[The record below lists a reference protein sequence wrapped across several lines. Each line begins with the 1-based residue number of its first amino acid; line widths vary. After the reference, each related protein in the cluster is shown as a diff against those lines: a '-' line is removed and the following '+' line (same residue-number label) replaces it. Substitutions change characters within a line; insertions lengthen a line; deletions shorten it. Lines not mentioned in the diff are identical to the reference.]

1 MKYARIERERRF
13 LMQGLP
19 EDVDRADYQRIIDR
33 YIPGTRLR
41 LRRIESPT
49 GETVALKLTQ
59 KYSPDTGN
67 GTDTIITNLYL
78 NEEEFDLLAG
88 LDGLPLHKRRYS
100 YHHDGRRYS
109 IDVFEGVLTGLILC
123 EIEAESAESLA
134 TIPLP
139 PFALREVT
147 DDLFYTGG
155 HLITTTRDEIQASLN
170 HLREG

>member
-13 LMQGLP
+13 LMRQLP
-19 EDVDRADYQRIIDR
+19 EDIDSADYQRVLDR

-59 KYSPDTGN
+59 KYLPDTGN

-78 NEEEFDLLAG
+78 SEEEFALFAALE
-88 LDGLPLHKRRYS
+88 GLPLQKRRYS
-100 YHHDGRRYS
+100 YRHDGHRYS
-109 IDVFEGVLTGLILC
+109 IDVFEGALTGLILC
-123 EIEAESAESLA
+123 EVESESAESLA

-147 DDLFYTGG
+147 DDPFYTGG
-155 HLITTTRDEIQASLN
+155 HLITRTSVEIQARLDNLLN
-170 HLREG
+170 E

>member
-13 LMQGLP
+13 LMGELP
-19 EDVDRADYQRIIDR
+19 EEVDAAAYQRIIDR

-59 KYSPDTGN
+59 KYLPDSGR

-78 NEEEFDLLAG
+78 NEAEFALLSI
-88 LDGLPLHKRRYS
+88 LDGLPLHKRRYA
-100 YHHDGRRYS
+100 YHHNGRRFAF
-109 IDVFEGVLTGLILC
+109 DVFEGALAGLILC
-123 EIEAESAESLA
+123 EIEAESDEQLA
-134 TIPLP
+134 AVPLP

-147 DDLFYTGG
+147 DDPFFTGG
-155 HLITTTRDEIQASLN
+155 HLITLTAEELQTRLTGLQ
-170 HLREG
+170 